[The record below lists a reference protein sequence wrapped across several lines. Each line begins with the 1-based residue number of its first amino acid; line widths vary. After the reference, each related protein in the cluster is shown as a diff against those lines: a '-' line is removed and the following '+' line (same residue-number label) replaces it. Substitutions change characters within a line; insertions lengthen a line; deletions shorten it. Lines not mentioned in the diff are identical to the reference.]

1 MLIKSQV
8 EVHLHTGRS
17 VHFYPSQFTRPSFW
31 IFQGSGSETRVHGGW
46 SKEVMRTTWREVE
59 CVLCVCVC
67 GERGG
72 RRREEEV
79 GVRYCL
85 CLCYRSAERNK
96 GAPGWRKDPHWLWE
110 GVHHGWG
117 KGERERERKREER
130 EGVWGLSV
138 AVSSTSGHPKSQ
150 FS

>member
-1 MLIKSQV
+1 MLIKSQL
-8 EVHLHTGRS
+8 EVHLHTRRS

-72 RRREEEV
+72 RRREEEGGGGGGEV
-79 GVRYCL
+79 LPVFVLPFC
-85 CLCYRSAERNK
+85 
-96 GAPGWRKDPHWLWE
+96 RKEQRRP
-110 GVHHGWG
+110 
-117 KGERERERKREER
+117 RQEER
-130 EGVWGLSV
+130 STLTLRRG
-138 AVSSTSGHPKSQ
+138 SSWLR
-150 FS
+150 